1 MSFGGGR
8 SLAEPAFPN
17 DDGVTDPALV
27 AHLNDHSALLARL
40 GEARIFTP
48 VVAVLLDDPQVA
60 AVEGDKNSEMAAVLI
75 TGADGRTALL
85 AFTSVETMT
94 VWNPQSRPVSVL
106 GRDAARAAIADGAS
120 ALLLDLGSPRFQ
132 VIETDDLKHLA
143 AGHQLVQTPVGTAW
157 IETESPD

>member
-8 SLAEPAFPN
+8 SLAEPAFPH
-17 DDGVTDPALV
+17 DDGDIDPALA
-27 AHLNDHSALLARL
+27 AHVTDHTAVLARL
-40 GEARIFTP
+40 GNARIFTP

-60 AVEGDKNSEMAAVLI
+60 AVEGDKHSEMAAVLI

-94 VWNPQSRPVSVL
+94 AWNPNSRPVSVL
-106 GRDAARAAIADGAS
+106 GRDAARAALADGAS
-120 ALLLDLGSPRFQ
+120 ALLLDLGSPSFQ
-132 VIETDDLKHLA
+132 VIETDDLEHLA

-157 IETESPD
+157 VETEQ